1 MVLCQLCTA
10 GHSRGRSMRQ
20 FSDRVRASGVMKNL
34 VAAVLFCAA
43 SLVGQTSSTST
54 WKPLEFLIGT
64 WEATTRGG
72 SAGAATSGTY
82 SFQLE
87 LRGHVLARHSSNSGC
102 KGPADFDCEHGD
114 FLYIYPDTLGQSFKA
129 IYLDNEGHV
138 IHYDVS
144 TPTPT
149 TAVFLSSQSQ
159 PGPQFRL
166 SYELKGS
173 TMHGKFEMR
182 MPAETE
188 FKSYLEWDGAKKN

>member
-1 MVLCQLCTA
+1 MIE
-10 GHSRGRSMRQ
+10 
-20 FSDRVRASGVMKNL
+20 KL
-34 VAAVLFCAA
+34 VVTIVFCAA
-43 SLVGQTSSTST
+43 TLAAQTSSAPA
-54 WKPLEFLIGT
+54 WKALNFLMGT
-64 WEATTRGG
+64 WEATTRSG

-114 FLYIYPDTLGQSFKA
+114 LLYIYPDTPRQSYMA
-129 IYLDNEGHV
+129 IYFDTEGHV

-149 TAVFLSSQSQ
+149 TAVFLSSPTK
-159 PGPQFRL
+159 PGPQFLL

-173 TMHGKFEMR
+173 TMYGKFQTRIPGES
-182 MPAETE
+182 E
-188 FKSYLEWDGAKKN
+188 FKSYLEWEGQKKN